1 MASIIPGYEYDIF
14 ISYRHNDNLDGWV
27 SDFVRNLE
35 KELKRTIKVPISIY
49 FDTNSHDGLLETH
62 NVEKSLESKLKCL
75 IFIPIISRTY
85 CDTKSYAWQNEFCAF
100 NTQAKEDELGV
111 DINLANGNVTSR
123 ILPVKIHDID
133 KEDSALLEREL
144 GGVLRAIE
152 FFHKTSGVNRPLTT
166 RDDEVRTPGKILY
179 FDQLNKIANA
189 VQEILRG
196 IKNKKNTPVI
206 NEVLISE
213 AQKMPFRKKLR
224 RRGVLKASLTYIL
237 IALVLWKV
245 LVISSDLLNLTENA
259 IHLITLILIILFPF
273 AMLLAWFF
281 ERSPQGFISTYSVD
295 SLENIFRDEQKKPFT
310 SIGFISVLLVIT
322 IVLFFLFPTA
332 IRTQSMN
339 SVADIDRSI
348 AVLPFKNLSN
358 NPEDQYFSD
367 GMKEEILNHLFK
379 IGSLKIPSGSSTLRF
394 KESKLSVSEI
404 AQELNVSYLLEGNVS
419 KFDNN
424 IRIIVSLI
432 NGKNGDLVWTEDYR
446 RSMTASD
453 ILDIQSDVALQVA
466 ANLKIMIDPEVR
478 KRIETR
484 PTENTEAYTLF
495 LQARETHNY
504 SYEKASQ
511 MLEKAVSLDPGFA
524 DAYAEMAFA
533 RMWYMGDTLSREQ
546 ILEKVEPLLSKALQ
560 LNFNSIVAHNTLAEI
575 RFWYYW
581 DLETVEK
588 EYQIVRQ
595 LNPSNSGALFG
606 FKYYLWRVGKAQE
619 AYTICK
625 DNFEQN
631 KTTGYSWIFMA
642 NAFSAI
648 GEKEKT
654 LETIETALRIFPHK
668 DYLIRNANRIFV
680 ELGEY
685 KKAINLFEK
694 ELSTKDLHVLQAEII
709 APIGIAYY
717 KTGNLS
723 KSNEILNELIS
734 RNRNFARN
742 EASFSAAQIYTAMGE
757 KDKALLN
764 LDKAYNRHEMSMVN
778 LKVDPFFKVMHGDPR
793 FENLLLKIGSK

>member
-1 MASIIPGYEYDIF
+1 
-14 ISYRHNDNLDGWV
+14 
-27 SDFVRNLE
+27 
-35 KELKRTIKVPISIY
+35 
-49 FDTNSHDGLLETH
+49 
-62 NVEKSLESKLKCL
+62 
-75 IFIPIISRTY
+75 
-85 CDTKSYAWQNEFCAF
+85 
-100 NTQAKEDELGV
+100 
-111 DINLANGNVTSR
+111 
-123 ILPVKIHDID
+123 
-133 KEDSALLEREL
+133 
-144 GGVLRAIE
+144 
-152 FFHKTSGVNRPLTT
+152 
-166 RDDEVRTPGKILY
+166 
-179 FDQLNKIANA
+179 
-189 VQEILRG
+189 
-196 IKNKKNTPVI
+196 
-206 NEVLISE
+206 
-213 AQKMPFRKKLR
+213 
-224 RRGVLKASLTYIL
+224 
-237 IALVLWKV
+237 
-245 LVISSDLLNLTENA
+245 
-259 IHLITLILIILFPF
+259 
-273 AMLLAWFF
+273 MLLAWFF
-281 ERSPQGFISTYSVD
+281 ERSPQGIIRTNSVD
-295 SLENIFRDEQKKPFT
+295 SLENIFRDVRKKPFT
-310 SIGFISVLLVIT
+310 SIGFISLLLVIT
-322 IVLFFLFPTA
+322 IVLFFLFPMA
-332 IRTQSMN
+332 GRTTSMN
-339 SVADIDRSI
+339 SNSNIDRSI
-348 AVLPFKNLSN
+348 AVLSFKNISN
-358 NPEDQYFSD
+358 NPEQQYFCD

-379 IGSLKIPSGSSTLRF
+379 IGGLKIPSSSSTLKF
-394 KESKLSVSEI
+394 KESNLSVNEI

-419 KFDNN
+419 KSDNN
-424 IRIIVSLI
+424 VRIIISLI
-432 NGKNGDLVWTEDYR
+432 NGKNGEVVWTEDYK

-466 ANLKIMIDPEVR
+466 ANLKIVIDPEVK

-484 PTENTEAYTLF
+484 PTVNTEAYTLF
-495 LQARETHNY
+495 LQAREIYND

-560 LNFNSIVAHNTLAEI
+560 LNFNSIVAHNTLAEM

-595 LNPSNSGALFG
+595 LNPSNSGAIFG

-642 NAFSAI
+642 NAYTEI
-648 GEKEKT
+648 GEKGKA

-668 DYLIRNANRIFV
+668 NYLIRNADRIFV

-717 KTGNLS
+717 KTGNKR
-723 KSNEILNELIS
+723 KSAEILNELLS

-742 EASFSAAQIYTAMGE
+742 EAFYSAAQIYVAMGE

-764 LDKAYNRHEMSMVN
+764 LGKAYNRHEMSMVM
-778 LKVDPFFKVMHGDPR
+778 LEIDPTFKALHGDPR
-793 FENLLLKIGSK
+793 FENLLMKIESK

>member
-1 MASIIPGYEYDIF
+1 MSSIIQRYEYDIF

-27 SDFVRNLE
+27 SDFVLNLE
-35 KELKRTIKVPISIY
+35 KQLKVTIKEPISIY
-49 FDTNSHDGLLETH
+49 FDTNPHDGLLEMH
-62 NVEKSLESKLKCL
+62 NVEKSLENKLKCL

-85 CDTKSYAWQNEFCAF
+85 CDTKSYAWQKEFCAF
-100 NTQAKEDELGV
+100 NNLARKDEFGM
-111 DINLANGNVTSR
+111 DINLADGNVTSR

-152 FFHKTSGVNRPLTT
+152 FFYKTSGVNRPLTSK
-166 RDDEVRTPGKILY
+166 DDEVRTPGKILY
-179 FDQLNKIANA
+179 HDQVNKVANA
-189 VQEILRG
+189 IQEIMRG
-196 IKNKKNTPVI
+196 IKNKENTPLI
-206 NEVLISE
+206 NEPLIS
-213 AQKMPFRKKLR
+213 QGKILPFRKKLR
-224 RRGVLKASLTYIL
+224 RRSVIAYIL
-237 IALVLWKV
+237 I
-245 LVISSDLLNLTENA
+245 
-259 IHLITLILIILFPF
+259 
-273 AMLLAWFF
+273 
-281 ERSPQGFISTYSVD
+281 
-295 SLENIFRDEQKKPFT
+295 SL
-310 SIGFISVLLVIT
+310 LLVIT
-322 IVLFFLFPTA
+322 IVLFLLFPMGG
-332 IRTQSMN
+332 RTTSMN
-339 SVADIDRSI
+339 SIVNLDRSI
-348 AVLPFKNLSN
+348 AVLSFKNISN
-358 NPEDQYFSD
+358 NPEQQYFCD

-379 IGSLKIPSGSSTLRF
+379 IGGLKIPSSSSTLRF
-394 KESKLSVSEI
+394 KESNLSVSEI

-419 KFDNN
+419 KSDNN
-424 IRIIVSLI
+424 VRIIISLI
-432 NGKNGDLVWTEDYR
+432 NGKNGEVVWTEDYK

-466 ANLKIMIDPEVR
+466 ANLKIVIDPEVK

-484 PTENTEAYTLF
+484 PTVNTEAYTLF
-495 LQARETHNY
+495 LQAREIHND

-560 LNFNSIVAHNTLAEI
+560 LNFNSIVAHSTLAEI
-575 RFWYYW
+575 SFWYYW

-595 LNPSNSGALFG
+595 LNPSNSDAFFG

-642 NAFSAI
+642 NAYTEI
-648 GEKEKT
+648 GEKEKA

-668 DYLIRNANRIFV
+668 DYLIRNADRIFV
-680 ELGEY
+680 ESGEY

-694 ELSTKDLHVLQAEII
+694 ELSTRDLHVLQAEII

-717 KTGNLS
+717 KTGNKR
-723 KSNEILNELIS
+723 KSAEILNELLS

-742 EASFSAAQIYTAMGE
+742 EAFYSAAQIYVAMGE

-764 LDKAYNRHEMSMVN
+764 LDKAYNRHEMSMVW
-778 LKVDPFFKVMHGDPR
+778 LKIDPTFKALHGDPR
-793 FENLLLKIGSK
+793 FENLLMKIESK